1 MARRIVILANPFPPL
16 RPSVVGGAT
25 FNSLDSSSRRIAA
38 RARRKL
44 FHDERTKEHAPIRD
58 VGSINP
64 DFPRSNKF
72 SVGTVNKIFVD
83 PRGDLRPRGTCARP
97 NASSLPAIK
106 LPPLASVLLIGSTS
120 RLKPAFPFFS
130 NYLNKSRPVTPTTLD
145 GWSSLEKNGLS
156 IGSLLTWWW
165 TLLIHRG

>member
-16 RPSVVGGAT
+16 RLSVVGGAT

-106 LPPLASVLLIGSTS
+106 LASVLLIGSTS